1 MKKYKEPWMIMRKQ
15 LLNVDSGLPIIEFDG
30 ERTHI
35 HNKFL
40 EQEMRTLGIPI
51 PHGLRGLYHGKDSI
65 VLNDPDFQQAFQEV
79 YYLTSMNP
87 ATFKWVE
94 G

>member
-1 MKKYKEPWMIMRKQ
+1 MKRYKEHWMIMKKQ
-15 LLNVDSGLPIIEFDG
+15 LVNVNTQLPIIEFEG
-30 ERTHI
+30 EETHI

-51 PHGLRGLYHGKDSI
+51 PHGLRGIYHGKDY
-65 VLNDPDFQQAFQEV
+65 VLLNDPDFQQAFQEV

-87 ATFKWVE
+87 TTFKWME
-94 G
+94 E